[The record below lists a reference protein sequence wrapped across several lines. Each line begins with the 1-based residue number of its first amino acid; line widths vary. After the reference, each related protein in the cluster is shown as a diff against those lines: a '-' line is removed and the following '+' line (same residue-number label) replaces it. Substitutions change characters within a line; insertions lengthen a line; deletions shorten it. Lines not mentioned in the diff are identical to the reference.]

1 MISHARRICVFATL
15 VTMALGG
22 RRITWKPVGFGKY
35 EQVIVEENKE
45 VMEAWKVDKAMEASL
60 EDLEEHVKEKAWI
73 KMEGKKIKRRSSVL
87 PASPSLIDN
96 VKIPAIKIKT
106 KLQEL
111 TIKKD
116 VLSALVKVDMESV
129 PKYKPTKEELEYLH
143 NKAGVEVPKIPIGD
157 VYKVKGLEN
166 AIQYNDCMGR
176 VLGVHIGNDGK
187 RTGRWNLEIVT
198 KTNKRKILAVNPNKN
213 LEKADSV
220 WTLNRLDGFLVG
232 DTVRYVTENFD
243 GYHMGQIQE
252 LDVDCDSGCSL
263 SFTLTKTD
271 ETVDE
276 TFLIAPCNGRD
287 SIKMPGSRLIRVTTQ
302 QLEAM
307 ASIEEQTA
315 ELTNT
320 INTYIR
326 TLNSG
331 STSDALDAMF
341 AHMRTILH
349 QYQDYTKIIGWRQK
363 EMQRKLTI
371 ALTQMEFK
379 LDDNK
384 SKDSSFYARVSLKM
398 LVNGMSL
405 ERARRSVE
413 HDTEMAEQMEARQE
427 LLKQTKLAPIFE

>member
-1 MISHARRICVFATL
+1 
-15 VTMALGG
+15 
-22 RRITWKPVGFGKY
+22 
-35 EQVIVEENKE
+35 
-45 VMEAWKVDKAMEASL
+45 
-60 EDLEEHVKEKAWI
+60 
-73 KMEGKKIKRRSSVL
+73 
-87 PASPSLIDN
+87 
-96 VKIPAIKIKT
+96 
-106 KLQEL
+106 
-111 TIKKD
+111 
-116 VLSALVKVDMESV
+116 
-129 PKYKPTKEELEYLH
+129 
-143 NKAGVEVPKIPIGD
+143 
-157 VYKVKGLEN
+157 
-166 AIQYNDCMGR
+166 MG
-176 VLGVHIGNDGK
+176 
-187 RTGRWNLEIVT
+187 
-198 KTNKRKILAVNPNKN
+198 
-213 LEKADSV
+213 
-220 WTLNRLDGFLVG
+220 
-232 DTVRYVTENFD
+232 
-243 GYHMGQIQE
+243 
-252 LDVDCDSGCSL
+252 
-263 SFTLTKTD
+263 
-271 ETVDE
+271 
-276 TFLIAPCNGRD
+276 
-287 SIKMPGSRLIRVTTQ
+287 TQ

-349 QYQDYTKIIGWRQK
+349 QYQDYTKIGWRQK

-384 SKDSSFYARVSLKM
+384 SKDSSFYARVSPKM